1 MAEGTPRSLGPDV
14 RIGVLCVLLG
24 AASAGCYVVWLRHWG
39 PVLGQGRFPVV
50 ALAAAFAVFE
60 IFVVHL
66 EYRREVHS
74 VSLSEMALVAGLVFF
89 SPSNLLLAR
98 LLGSAAVLV
107 IHRRQWSIKLPLN
120 LASFAAEATVATL
133 VYRAILG
140 SPQHPFSVRG
150 AVAAIAAVLSADVVG
165 TIVIVGA
172 ISLYEWRLQKAML
185 RDGLGIELLAAVV
198 CASAALLACE
208 VIWVEPGLSWLL
220 VIVGA
225 VACGCFRGYAALRQ
239 RYASLEL
246 LYGFTRSVGTSE
258 DTGQATGTLLS
269 KAADL
274 LRAEISEITIFDS
287 DGESG
292 LRSSLVD
299 GRLATRA
306 VTLDPEVS
314 LERRAAAL
322 GAAVLAS
329 RLTKDPDVIRGLA
342 EREFKDALVIPLRRN
357 GAVVGTILVAD
368 RLGHVSTFDAE
379 DLKLFETIG
388 LHAST
393 TIENGRLIDRLREE
407 AAAKE
412 YQSLHDTLTGLP
424 NRTMFHEIVATAIAE
439 DLQNGKMGA
448 VMLMDLD
455 RFKEINDTLGHQT
468 GDQLLIQLSRRLSQV
483 LGLQGHIA
491 RLGGDEFAL
500 LVPGVTSLAECEA
513 VARLVLSALE
523 HTLAVADINLQVGAS
538 IGLAAYPEQAV
549 DSSSLL
555 QLADVAMYQAKDHHS
570 GYSVYAAGRDRHD
583 ARRLAL
589 AAELRSAIEH
599 GQVSVHYQPKA
610 DVASRR
616 ITGVEALVRWQHPTF
631 GMVGPDEFVPI
642 AEQTGLI
649 RLLTEHVLTCALQ
662 QCRTWQELGYRLTMA
677 VNLSVRNLMD
687 RDLPDRVAELLAAA
701 GLAAEVLT
709 LEITEGT
716 IMADPFRTLEVLNRL
731 AAMGVTLSIDDF
743 GTGYSSLSYL
753 KRLPVREVKID
764 RSFVHNMT
772 SDADDQMIVQS
783 VIHLARNLHL
793 GVVAEGVED
802 GVTWDCLA
810 ELGCDSI
817 QGYYLSKPA
826 SSETITQRL
835 VDRGTDIAAWAGDRN
850 TVLEPLPGIGGAAR
864 AALVHT

>member
-1 MAEGTPRSLGPDV
+1 MAEVKPRSLGPDL
-14 RIGVLCVLLG
+14 RIGVLVALLG
-24 AASAGCYVVWLRHWG
+24 AASAGCYLAWLRHWG
-39 PVLGQGRFPVV
+39 PSLGQGRFPVV
-50 ALAAAFAVFE
+50 ALAATFAVFE

-89 SPSNLLLAR
+89 SPTDLLVAR
-98 LLGSAAVLV
+98 LVGSMAVLV
-107 IHRRQWSIKLPLN
+107 LHRRQWSVKLPLN
-120 LASFAAEATVATL
+120 LASFAGETVVATL
-133 VYRAILG
+133 VYRAVLG
-140 SPQHPFSVRG
+140 VHPALSAPG
-150 AVAAIAAVLSADVVG
+150 AVAAIAAVLSADMVG
-165 TIVIVGA
+165 TVLIVGA
-172 ISLYEWRLQKAML
+172 ISIYEWRPQRAML
-185 RDGLGIELLAAVV
+185 RDGLGIETLAAVV
-198 CASAALLACE
+198 CASAAILACE
-208 VIWVEPGLSWLL
+208 VIWAEPGLAFLL
-220 VIVGA
+220 VVVGA

-258 DTGQATGTLLS
+258 DTGQATETLLR

-274 LRAEISEITIFDS
+274 LRAEVSEIALFD
-287 DGESG
+287 DDRGTA
-292 LRSSLVD
+292 LRSSVVD
-299 GRLATRA
+299 GRLETAA
-306 VTLDPEVS
+306 VSFDPDDS
-314 LERRAAAL
+314 LELHVARS
-322 GAAVLAS
+322 GTAVLAG
-329 RLTKDPDVIRGLA
+329 RLTKDRDVARGLA
-342 EREFKDALVIPLRRN
+342 ERDFKDALVIPLRRN
-357 GAVVGTILVAD
+357 GAVVGTFLVAD

-393 TIENGRLIDRLREE
+393 TLENGRLIDRLREE
-407 AAAKE
+407 AASKE

-424 NRTMFHEIVATAIAE
+424 NRTMFHQMVEKAIGE
-439 DLQNGKMGA
+439 DLRTGTMGA

-468 GDQLLIQLSRRLSQV
+468 GDQLLIQLSRRLTQV
-483 LGLQGHIA
+483 LGAQGYIA

-500 LVPGVTSLAECEA
+500 LVPGVTALSETEA
-513 VARLVLSALE
+513 VAGLVLAALE
-523 HTLAVADINLQVGAS
+523 HPLAVAGINLQVGAS
-538 IGLAAYPEQAV
+538 IGLAAYPEHAT

-555 QLADVAMYQAKDHHS
+555 QLADVAMYQAKDNHS
-570 GYSVYAAGRDRHD
+570 GYMVYASGRDRHD

-589 AAELRSAIEH
+589 AAELRAAIER
-599 GQVSVHYQPKA
+599 GQVTVHYQPKA
-610 DVASRR
+610 DVATRQ
-616 ITGVEALVRWQHPTF
+616 IKGVEALVRWEHPTF

-649 RLLTEHVLTCALQ
+649 RLLTEHVLQSALH
-662 QCRTWQELGYRLTMA
+662 QCRDWQRLGFCLSMA

-687 RDLPDRVAELLAAA
+687 RDLPDRVAELLVEA
-701 GLAAEVLT
+701 GLAPEMLT

-772 SDADDQMIVQS
+772 SDADDKMIVQS
-783 VIHLARNLHL
+783 VIDLARNLHL

-802 GVTWDCLA
+802 GITWDCLA
-810 ELGCDSI
+810 ALGCDSV
-817 QGYYLSKPA
+817 QGYYLSKPNHP
-826 SSETITQRL
+826 EVITQWL
-835 VDRGTDIAAWAGDRN
+835 IDRGTDISAWAGDRN
-850 TVLEPLPGIGGAAR
+850 TVLEPLPGIGGPAR
-864 AALVHT
+864 PTLVRS